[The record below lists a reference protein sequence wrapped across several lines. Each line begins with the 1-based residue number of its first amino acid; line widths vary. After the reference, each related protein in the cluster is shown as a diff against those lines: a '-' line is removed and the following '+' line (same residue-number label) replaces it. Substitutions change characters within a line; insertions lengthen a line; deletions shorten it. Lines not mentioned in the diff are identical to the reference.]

1 MNANPPNQ
9 AVIRFFLLLFLLSAL
24 LLGWVLWPFLSV
36 LVLSYLLA
44 VIFQPVY
51 SFLNQ
56 KASNVFASLL
66 TCLLI
71 ILIVFIPLAYCVV
84 ALSQEAYILYE
95 WGKTANLGAKLKELQ
110 DLAIVTRI
118 EETFRSFGVTLDADS
133 ISRSLTDLA
142 KVVGLFLYDKASAW
156 AADVL
161 LFIFNFIMMII
172 TIFFLLIDNERL
184 IAFIQRLSP
193 LPDEQDRRL
202 LEKFNKTAEAVL
214 VVNTISGLI
223 QGVLCGL
230 LFGLFN
236 LGPPVL
242 WGVVMGILAFLPIFG
257 IGLVLIPAALILIL
271 KGSFATGIFVFV
283 FYVILTVAV
292 EYVLKNTMVGERV
305 KMHTLLVF
313 LVMLGG
319 LSVFGFLGIIY
330 GPLIATAFL
339 TLADI
344 YRTTYDTRIKGAPP
358 AAG

>member
-9 AVIRFFLLLFLLSAL
+9 TVIRFFLLLFLISAL
-24 LLGWVLWPFLSV
+24 FLGWILWPFLSV

-44 VIFQPVY
+44 VIFKPVY
-51 SFLNQ
+51 SFINQ
-56 KASNVFASLL
+56 KTSNIFASLL

-71 ILIVFIPLAYCVV
+71 ILMVFIPLAFCVV

-95 WGKTANLGAKLKELQ
+95 WGKTANLGLKLKELQ
-110 DLAIVTRI
+110 DVAIVARI
-118 EETFRSFGVTLDADS
+118 EEYLGNFGIILEPDS
-133 ISRSLTDLA
+133 ISRSLSDLA
-142 KVVGLFLYDKASAW
+142 KVVGLFLYDRASAW
-156 AADVL
+156 AANVMH
-161 LFIFNFIMMII
+161 FIFNFVMMVI

-184 IAFIQRLSP
+184 IAYIQRLSP

-202 LEKFNKTAEAVL
+202 IEKFNKTAEAVL

-223 QGVLCGL
+223 QGILCGL
-230 LFGLFN
+230 LFGIFN

-242 WGVVMGILAFLPIFG
+242 WGFVMGFLAFLPIFG
-257 IGLVLIPAALILIL
+257 IGLVLIPAALVLIL
-271 KGSFATGIFVFV
+271 KGSFGTGVFVFT
-283 FYVILTVAV
+283 FYVILTFSV
-292 EYVLKNTMVGERV
+292 EYVLKNKMVGERV

-313 LVMLGG
+313 LAMLGG

-344 YRTTYDTRIKGAPP
+344 YRTTYDKHIKGAPP
-358 AAG
+358 AVG